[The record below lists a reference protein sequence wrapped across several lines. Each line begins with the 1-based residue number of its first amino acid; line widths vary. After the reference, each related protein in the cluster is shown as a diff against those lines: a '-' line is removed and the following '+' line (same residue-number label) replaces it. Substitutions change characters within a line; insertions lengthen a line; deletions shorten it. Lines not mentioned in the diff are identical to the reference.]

1 MEVSTPKPP
10 AAMPAMVPKP
20 PSTPKGPASAGSS
33 RASSAGSPK
42 SSDVGG
48 VRRGMKK
55 PTPVQKGSKKSKPK
69 TKVVDANGKK
79 VVDTSWKA
87 KVTINL
93 YNTHYPVCKLVKIYS
108 YRKTENY
115 NTIPL
120 CHIPAGIFVLM
131 QACWFFIATSCIWKI
146 GVRSGS

>member
-55 PTPVQKGSKKSKPK
+55 PTKGSKKSKPK

-115 NTIPL
+115 TTIPL

-131 QACWFFIATSCIWKI
+131 QSCWFLW
-146 GVRSGS
+146 

>member
-1 MEVSTPKPP
+1 MEASTPKPP
-10 AAMPAMVPKP
+10 AAMTTMVPKP

-115 NTIPL
+115 SSQSL
-120 CHIPAGIFVLM
+120 F
-131 QACWFFIATSCIWKI
+131 ATSRPAFSC
-146 GVRSGS
+146 